1 MRYHI
6 ANAGNLVRCPDCA
19 ARILDGEA
27 AGLVDG
33 STEVPLPMWVDGR
46 GWLVFSTVLVVD
58 LRDRKLGD
66 LPRALSLASC
76 DGCRSGPGWR
86 VELPVA
92 HLATEPI
99 YPERERAA
107 RKMEVTASTKPASD
121 LLSVLMA
128 EAAAREPAAR

>member
-1 MRYHI
+1 MRYHV

-19 ARILDGEA
+19 ARVLDGEA

-33 STEVPLPMWVDGR
+33 ATEVPLRTWVGGR
-46 GWLVFSTVLVVD
+46 GEVVFSTVLVVD
-58 LRDRKLGD
+58 LRGRKLDD

-92 HLATEPI
+92 YLATEPLF
-99 YPERERAA
+99 PEKERAA
-107 RKMEVTASTKPASD
+107 RKVEAVPSTKPASD
-121 LLSVLMA
+121 ALSVLMA
-128 EAAAREPAAR
+128 EAAARATVRG